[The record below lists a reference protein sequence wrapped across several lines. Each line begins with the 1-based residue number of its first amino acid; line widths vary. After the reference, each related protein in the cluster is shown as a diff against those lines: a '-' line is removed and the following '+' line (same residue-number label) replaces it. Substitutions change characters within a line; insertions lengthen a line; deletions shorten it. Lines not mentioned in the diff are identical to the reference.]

1 MRREVVSG
9 VARLPWRGM
18 GSGGGSTLHTIGDT
32 LLDAHNAVLEF
43 LLGDAQV
50 LVGVGQVLDLLVEL
64 LLDLRELL
72 DAQRIQVDYIREKRE
87 NQHTCYGRDYNT
99 AC

>member
-1 MRREVVSG
+1 MH
-9 VARLPWRGM
+9 A
-18 GSGGGSTLHTIGDT
+18 IGDT
-32 LLDAHNAVLEF
+32 LLDARNAVLEF
-43 LLGDAQV
+43 LLGDAQI

-72 DAQRIQVDYIREKRE
+72 DAQRIQVDYITEKME
-87 NQHTCYGRDYNT
+87 NQQRFYGRDYNT